1 MSVKR
6 NKQVLTRA
14 DVARIFSVTPNTVSR
29 WSREGKLPS
38 VRTLGGQRRYL
49 LEDVARLAARAG
61 IPEALTTAG
70 AGQSQPREGA
80 AKETT

>member
-1 MSVKR
+1 MKR
-6 NKQVLTRA
+6 NKGILTRG

-49 LEDVARLAARAG
+49 LDKVVRLAARAG
-61 IPEALTTAG
+61 IPSALTAVAVT
-70 AGQSQPREGA
+70 P
-80 AKETT
+80 AKRRH

>member
-1 MSVKR
+1 MDKPGKR
-6 NKQVLTRA
+6 NKQILTRS

-49 LEDVARLAARAG
+49 LDTVRPLAARAG
-61 IPEALTTAG
+61 IPSALRT
-70 AGQSQPREGA
+70 EGGTQ
-80 AKETT
+80 AKRSH

>member
-1 MSVKR
+1 VDNPGKR
-6 NKQVLTRA
+6 NKQILTRS

-49 LEDVARLAARAG
+49 LDTVLPLAARAG
-61 IPEALTTAG
+61 IPSALRT
-70 AGQSQPREGA
+70 EGGTL
-80 AKETT
+80 AKRHH

>member
-1 MSVKR
+1 MPVKR
-6 NKQVLTRA
+6 NKQILTRA

-49 LEDVARLAARAG
+49 LENVARLAARAG
-61 IPEALTTAG
+61 IPDALTAAG
-70 AGQSQPREGA
+70 AGQSQPRH
-80 AKETT
+80 